1 MFNARRTPAAPA
13 AWWLAI
19 PISASRGAGAL
30 AQQPS
35 ASGSSPQVQSAW
47 LRYPSYAIDT
57 LLLTAALMLTSVVHQ
72 YPFGNGWLTM
82 KVALLVA
89 YVVLGSVALKR
100 GRTRRIRIAAFAA
113 ALLTVG
119 FLVSVARA
127 HHPWGIFA
135 GLAA

>member
-1 MFNARRTPAAPA
+1 MAECYFALRHAHVGFVILSIA
-13 AWWLAI
+13 LFVL
-19 PISASRGAGAL
+19 RGGL
-30 AQQPS
+30 MLVE
-35 ASGSSPQVQSAW
+35 SPHVQSAW

-89 YVVLGSVALKR
+89 YVMLGSVALKR
-100 GRTRRIRIAAFAA
+100 GRARRVRIAAFAA

-127 HHPWGIFA
+127 HHPLGIFA